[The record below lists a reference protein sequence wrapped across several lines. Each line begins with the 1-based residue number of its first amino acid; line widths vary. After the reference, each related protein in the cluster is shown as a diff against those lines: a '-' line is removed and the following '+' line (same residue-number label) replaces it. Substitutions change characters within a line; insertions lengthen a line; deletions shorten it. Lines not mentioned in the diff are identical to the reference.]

1 MLLSVGMKRM
11 TSKTNWLGLWAC
23 LAAALWVA
31 GCEKKSD
38 VQKTEDKAKTSTQQ
52 AADAIKD
59 AAQKTGEAIKDNAN
73 QAWDATREGAS
84 NVAGK
89 VKEGAQK
96 VGEVATNIVGDIK
109 KQFQ

>member
-1 MLLSVGMKRM
+1 MKCT
-11 TSKTNWLGLWAC
+11 TSKTNWIGLSAC
-23 LAAALWVA
+23 LAAALWVT
-31 GCEKKSD
+31 GCEKNSN

-59 AAQKTGEAIKDNAN
+59 AAQKTGVAIKDNAN
-73 QAWDATREGAS
+73 KAWDATKEEAS

-96 VGEVATNIVGDIK
+96 VGETATNIVGGIK